1 MSSWGVIFD
10 WDGVIIDSEPH
21 HQQSWER
28 LAEEL
33 GRPLPEGYFK
43 KSFGMKSE
51 RIIPE
56 ILQWSNDP
64 VEIRAITDR
73 KAALYREIMKKE
85 GVAPLPGAEPFL
97 HRLKNDSIP
106 CAVASST
113 PRQNIACVLERIDL
127 QHFFRDIVAAEDV
140 THGKPHPEIFLLAA
154 RRLGLPADRCVVFED
169 SQVGIEAGLA
179 AGMKVIG
186 VATTHLADSLHRA
199 HRVVQRL
206 DELHVHDL
214 VSMMAADGKPC

>member
-1 MSSWGVIFD
+1 MSLWGVIFD

-28 LAEEL
+28 LAAEL
-33 GRPLPEGYFK
+33 GRPLPDGYFK

-56 ILQWSNDP
+56 ILRWSNDP
-64 VEIRAITDR
+64 AEIRTITDR
-73 KAALYREIMKKE
+73 KAELYREIMKHD
-85 GVAPLPGAEPFL
+85 GVTPLPGAEAFL

-113 PRQNIACVLERIDL
+113 PRLNITCVLERIDL
-127 QHFFRDIVAAEDV
+127 GGFFREIVAAENV

-154 RRLGLPADRCVVFED
+154 QRLGLPPNRCVVFED
-169 SQVGIEAGLA
+169 SQVGLEAGLA
-179 AGMKVIG
+179 AGMKVVG
-186 VATTHLADSLHRA
+186 VATTHLADSLQRA
-199 HRVVQRL
+199 HRTVRRL
-206 DELHVHDL
+206 DELQVHDL
-214 VSMMAADGKPC
+214 VSMIASDNEVC

>member
-1 MSSWGVIFD
+1 MSTWGVIFD

-21 HQQSWER
+21 HQQSWEL
-28 LAEEL
+28 LAAEL
-33 GRPLPEGYFK
+33 DRPLPDGYFK

-56 ILQWSNDP
+56 ILRWSDDP
-64 VEIRAITDR
+64 AEIRAITDR
-73 KAALYREIMKKE
+73 KAALYREIMSKE
-85 GVAPLPGAEPFL
+85 GVAPLPGAEAFL

-113 PRQNIACVLERIDL
+113 PRLNIACVLDRIDL
-127 QHFFRDIVAAEDV
+127 GGFFRDIVAAEDV

-154 RRLGLPADRCVVFED
+154 QRLGLPANRCVVFED

-179 AGMKVIG
+179 ADMKVIG
-186 VATTHLADSLHRA
+186 VATTHMADSLQRA
-199 HRVVQRL
+199 HRVVRRL
-206 DELHVHDL
+206 DELLVHDL
-214 VSMMAADGKPC
+214 VSMMASGAGVC